1 MQCGCC
7 NQNGY
12 LYLWDVYFLCILI
25 LWYYPKRVCYNH
37 CCWTTTIASYW
48 HLHLMLFTAGKLR
61 STGIFFLHFT
71 YFTTHDIIVYN
82 LLTVVTMSNLIGK
95 SMNEPHTCFSQ
106 MWGTFMI
113 TPFRLDRNNICHKC
127 TAHICAYFC
136 MQLCYTAYW
145 TCSGLT
151 FHICM
156 CTSTTERI
164 LDIYIFISSHR

>member
-106 MWGTFMI
+106 MWGAFMI

-127 TAHICAYFC
+127 TAHICAYF
-136 MQLCYTAYW
+136 A
-145 TCSGLT
+145 CSCAILLT
-151 FHICM
+151 GHVQVSHFTFACAQVQQKE
-156 CTSTTERI
+156 S
-164 LDIYIFISSHR
+164 LIYIFISSHR

>member
-95 SMNEPHTCFSQ
+95 SMNEPQTCFSQ
-106 MWGTFMI
+106 MWGAFMI
-113 TPFRLDRNNICHKC
+113 TPFRLDRNSICHKC
-127 TAHICAYFC
+127 TAHMCILLHAAVLYCLLDMFR
-136 MQLCYTAYW
+136 
-145 TCSGLT
+145 S
-151 FHICM
+151 HI
-156 CTSTTERI
+156 SHLHVHKYNRKNPWY
-164 LDIYIFISSHR
+164 IYIYI